1 MTAQNALDRIKLDTP
16 MKTVEN
22 KWQYKTELEVLQK
35 AVDDYKRL
43 LEGMT
48 LLSQLDQ
55 LNLRVLLQAKH
66 EATNT

>member
-1 MTAQNALDRIKLDTP
+1 MTVQNALDRIKWDTP

-35 AVDDYKRL
+35 AVDDYYRL
-43 LEGMT
+43 LDGMK

-66 EATNT
+66 EAVNT

>member
-16 MKTVEN
+16 MKMVEN
-22 KWQYKTELEVLQK
+22 EWQYKTELEVLQK

>member
-22 KWQYKTELEVLQK
+22 EWQYKTELEVLQK